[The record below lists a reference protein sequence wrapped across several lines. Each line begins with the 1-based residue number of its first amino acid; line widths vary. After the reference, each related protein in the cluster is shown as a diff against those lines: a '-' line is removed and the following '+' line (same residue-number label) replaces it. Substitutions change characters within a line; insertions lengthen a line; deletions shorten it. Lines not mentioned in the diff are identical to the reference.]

1 MSNPTI
7 GNESQF
13 TAPFDI
19 LPNIIYTNPTA
30 GQSQFLRPV
39 SYPNGDQTFD
49 YNFPGE
55 TTNFISKNPTWDP
68 AGGVKYQFQTF
79 PVDTSTGVNTYTFNY
94 TYPNEITNFIPENP
108 TKPDNVLE
116 KPTNVTTDS
125 IKKQFEK
132 ATDQAPWTPIITT
145 ITPGE
150 TPVTLQNS
158 SNLNGGALLSKA
170 VGFAGSAVGSQFGIP
185 QVSQVTDSILGQT
198 NLVPT
203 SIYSTLNFD
212 QLKPLPGVKYADF
225 RSRKILGNG
234 VLGIAQARLDGT
246 SAAFRG
252 GRALYAA
259 AAANPLGGAYAVF
272 NLDGMGTSGFGW
284 GDHDNPSAIRNDF
297 TMRSHIATRWAD
309 GVWKKT
315 KNPVEFVTP
324 FRGDRVNVIDFG
336 KRSLKYAYQWNP
348 DDTKILGAQ
357 GNITQDFIKFYLT
370 GPKLRNGVVD
380 PAITDDIIV
389 FRALISSLSDT
400 FSPAWSPQTM
410 IGRADPNYHYTGVT
424 RDLNLDFTVYATDRD
439 EVKPIWRKLN
449 ALAGYTAPEYDKNT
463 IALKAPWMRITI
475 GDLFHQQPV
484 IITSLSYT
492 LHDSDST
499 WEINIENDPTMMQVP
514 HKITVSLALTLITD
528 ALPQLGGRF
537 YSLAKSYDKTTGLP
551 NNGNDNWL
559 SDAVPDPTKLELDNK
574 YVPPLP
580 PITSTAATQPKSNN
594 EADLAGS
601 NSNTAVTGLQSTSV
615 FG

>member
-1 MSNPTI
+1 MSNPTL
-7 GNESQF
+7 GHESQF
-13 TAPFDI
+13 TGPYDI
-19 LPNIIYTNPTA
+19 LPNILYTNPTA
-30 GQSQFLRPV
+30 GQSQFLRPI

-55 TTNFISKNPTWDP
+55 TTDFKPKNPTWDS

-79 PVDTSTGVNTYTFNY
+79 PVDNSTGINTYTFNY
-94 TYPNEITNFIPENP
+94 TYPNEIIIIPENP

-116 KPTNVTTDS
+116 KPTNVTSNS

-170 VGFAGSAVGSQFGIP
+170 AGFAGSAVGSQFGIP

-203 SIYSTLNFD
+203 SIYSTLNFN

-234 VLGIAQARLDGT
+234 VLGIAQTRLDGT
-246 SAAFRG
+246 SAAFRN

-259 AAANPLGGAYAVF
+259 ASANPLGGAYAVF

-284 GDHDNPSAIRNDF
+284 GDHDNPSAVRNDF
-297 TMRSHIATRWAD
+297 TMRSHVATNWDPKYTRA
-309 GVWKKT
+309 KSKT
-315 KNPVEFVTP
+315 SGAWLKTTNLVEVVTP

-336 KRSLKYAYQWNP
+336 QRSLKYAYQWNP
-348 DDTKILGAQ
+348 TDTEILGAQ

-370 GPKLRNGVVD
+370 GPKLRNGVGEE
-380 PAITDDIIV
+380 IYDDIIV

-410 IGRADPNYHYTGVT
+410 IGRADPNYHYAGVT

-537 YSLAKSYDKTTGLP
+537 YSLAKSYDETDGTPKQ
-551 NNGNDNWL
+551 GNDNWL
-559 SDAVPDPTKLELDNK
+559 SNAVPNPSNLELNNK
-574 YVPPLP
+574 YIPPLP
-580 PITSTAATQPKSNN
+580 PVTANQPNPNADANIVKSNDN
-594 EADLAGS
+594 KEVQL
-601 NSNTAVTGLQSTSV
+601 V
-615 FG
+615 

>member
-7 GNESQF
+7 GYESQF
-13 TAPFDI
+13 NGPFDI
-19 LPNIIYTNPTA
+19 LPNIIYTNPTT
-30 GQSQFLRPV
+30 GQSQFTQPL
-39 SYPNGDQTFD
+39 SYPNGNQTFD

-68 AGGVKYQFQTF
+68 AGGVKYQFLTF
-79 PVDTSTGVNTYTFNY
+79 PIDNSTGVNTYTFNY
-94 TYPNEITNFIPENP
+94 TYPNEIINFIPENP

-145 ITPGE
+145 ITPGA

-185 QVSQVTDSILGQT
+185 QVSQVTDSILGQIGP
-198 NLVPT
+198 VKT

-225 RSRKILGNG
+225 RSRKVLGNG
-234 VLGIAQARLDGT
+234 VLGIAQSRLDGT

-259 AAANPLGGAYAVF
+259 ASANPLGGAYAVF

-297 TMRSHIATRWAD
+297 TMRSHVATRWAE
-309 GVWKKT
+309 GFTIKRNNSIIKGQWSKT
-315 KNPVEFVTP
+315 SNPVEFVTA

-336 KRSLKYAYQWNP
+336 NRSLKYAYQWNP

-370 GPKLRNGVVD
+370 GPRLRNGVVD
-380 PAITDDIIV
+380 PTVTDDIIV

-484 IITSLSYT
+484 IITSLAYT

-528 ALPQLGGRF
+528 SLPQNGGRF
-537 YSLAKSYDKTTGLP
+537 YSLAKDYDLSGSAKPG
-551 NNGNDNWL
+551 NNNWL
-559 SDAVPDPTKLELDNK
+559 SDATPDPTNLELDTK
-574 YVPPLP
+574 YLP
-580 PITSTAATQPKSNN
+580 AITSTSAPS
-594 EADLAGS
+594 
-601 NSNTAVTGLQSTSV
+601 VTEQR
-615 FG
+615 